1 MPNTKEHQDF
11 VDALQNYAEKLVVEA
26 YAHTTKNADEDLSD
40 EVLTELAD
48 TVERQL
54 IVEVTKAVESVANSM
69 EPTTVGFVQ
78 PID

>member
-1 MPNTKEHQDF
+1 MSNTKGHQDF
-11 VDALQNYAEKLVVEA
+11 IDALQNYAEKLVVDA
-26 YAHTTKNADEDLSD
+26 YAHTTKDADEDLND

-54 IVEVTKAVESVANSM
+54 IVEATKAVASVANSM
-69 EPTTVGFVQ
+69 EPTTVRFVQ

>member
-1 MPNTKEHQDF
+1 MITPRVT
-11 VDALQNYAEKLVVEA
+11 VLIVEA
-26 YAHTTKNADEDLSD
+26 YAHTTKDADEDLSD

-48 TVERQL
+48 TVERLL

-69 EPTTVGFVQ
+69 ESITVGFVQ

>member
-1 MPNTKEHQDF
+1 MSNTKGHQDF
-11 VDALQNYAEKLVVEA
+11 IDALQNYAEKLVVDA
-26 YAHTTKNADEDLSD
+26 YAHTTKDADEDLSD

-54 IVEVTKAVESVANSM
+54 IVEATKAVASVANSM
-69 EPTTVGFVQ
+69 EPTTVRFVQ